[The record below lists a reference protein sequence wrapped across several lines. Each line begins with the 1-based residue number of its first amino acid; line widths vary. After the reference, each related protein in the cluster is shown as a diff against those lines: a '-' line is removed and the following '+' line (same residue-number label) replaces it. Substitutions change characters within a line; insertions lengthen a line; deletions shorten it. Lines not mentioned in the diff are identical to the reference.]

1 MMQLLRN
8 QYPSQR
14 WELSEIASDLKLF
27 TDRVMSDNVAYY
39 DIFSD
44 CKMLHDLAA
53 SRFGHS
59 DPETPETP
67 SSPSPPGGDA
77 HVCGKCRE
85 EFIGLSDFI
94 AHKKVCNKKKVV
106 VFFDAN
112 ENENYPP
119 QDRLGFERYRNIQ
132 EVGLLSE
139 EGSDGEGNMDQSEE
153 EDENE
158 LQIDD
163 NDIDNDMKYSN
174 YNCDSG
180 DDFNDNDSDNDDD
193 GIDKMEK
200 DLEERDIIEKYD
212 LANRFPNLMFPF
224 SQLMPNNNVVLEP
237 IGATKAAVAQFAEN
251 NLSPSDL
258 AVLHTTLYSLQQQQ
272 LVQLQLIQ
280 QLQQQLLMGGQ
291 MPSIPNSYLPFLTG
305 NCSAPPISSILPL
318 SSSAGIN
325 VSSVVEHSKYVSD
338 DPFFRHKCRLC
349 HKVFGSDSALQ
360 IHVRSHTGERPFKC
374 NICGNRFSTR
384 GNLKV
389 HFERHRAKYPHIKMN
404 PNPVP
409 EYLDKMPMQ
418 PIPFMGPSFL
428 TGAPVPP
435 SLPTSMFHITPTI
448 SAPIPTIR
456 DEPIPMISKSISEE
470 RRNSSP
476 VSPTKSLTS
485 PTPTA
490 TDTTERERKS
500 PILNNTAS
508 HAVSSTSSTSPSL
521 KPELVPEPK
530 LVTPSPH
537 TPTHFPMISPLP
549 SVPPPPLTSNLPFD
563 QPSHDP
569 LVPSKMLESD
579 VSDENL
585 ELYMEIDKSETS
597 KLQQL
602 VDNIE
607 NKMTDPNQC
616 VICHRVL
623 SCKSALQMHYRTH
636 TGERPFRCKICSRA
650 FTTKGNLKTHM
661 GVHRMKP
668 PLRMMHQCPVC
679 HKSFTN
685 LLVLQQHIRSHAGV
699 PGPLPGMSPFNPF
712 PHPPTSGWPMK
723 MFDMGHKSHLNPE
736 KELDLS
742 RSSSLFGMSNNVKV
756 EGQEDVNN
764 NDDGDESGVDEY
776 VDEEE
781 MLEDELN
788 TGEKDEKD
796 DLQKFEE
803 HPSGDSGA
811 GSEEGQTANTEDETK
826 TQQENEETSQHNN
839 TINHSDNVSD
849 DSGRSGSPKFDEH
862 SPIHPESSIYSSLA
876 NNNSSP
882 VFSTSLAALEER
894 VRAIDSSMAQSPLNR
909 FRPAFAMNG
918 IIPPMTNGVRSP
930 SPNSQFG
937 SESGSDINDGSNPGT
952 PALSV
957 RSDCSSGS
965 GIGLGALDLR
975 GNMDKSTTCH
985 VCFKAFACR
994 SALEIHLRSHTKE
1007 RPFKCQVCDRHF
1019 STKGNMRQHMLTH
1032 KIRDLPP
1039 TSFSNGNASNDENT
1053 DNSNKRTEDSEN
1065 DSDANPKKKL
1075 KLDGESTNQNGSN
1088 NNNNVSNDNPY
1099 LPPGYPHRPPDFFP
1113 FHFPP
1118 FMNGPAPS
1126 KLNEISVIQNLAGG
1140 LGHFPPMS
1148 TAADLTSPKSNS
1160 DSHMKSDGQLP
1171 WNRDSEKHESKLN
1184 VSGSGELDLSM
1195 KSTSSSGSPS
1205 NNVTSPDSIS
1215 SWSSWKTMCHLC
1227 NKNFTTPTA
1236 LEHHMQSY
1244 HLNGQAHKS
1253 VVA

>member
-1 MMQLLRN
+1 
-8 QYPSQR
+8 
-14 WELSEIASDLKLF
+14 
-27 TDRVMSDNVAYY
+27 
-39 DIFSD
+39 
-44 CKMLHDLAA
+44 
-53 SRFGHS
+53 
-59 DPETPETP
+59 
-67 SSPSPPGGDA
+67 
-77 HVCGKCRE
+77 
-85 EFIGLSDFI
+85 
-94 AHKKVCNKKKVV
+94 
-106 VFFDAN
+106 
-112 ENENYPP
+112 
-119 QDRLGFERYRNIQ
+119 
-132 EVGLLSE
+132 
-139 EGSDGEGNMDQSEE
+139 
-153 EDENE
+153 
-158 LQIDD
+158 
-163 NDIDNDMKYSN
+163 
-174 YNCDSG
+174 
-180 DDFNDNDSDNDDD
+180 
-193 GIDKMEK
+193 
-200 DLEERDIIEKYD
+200 
-212 LANRFPNLMFPF
+212 
-224 SQLMPNNNVVLEP
+224 
-237 IGATKAAVAQFAEN
+237 
-251 NLSPSDL
+251 
-258 AVLHTTLYSLQQQQ
+258 
-272 LVQLQLIQ
+272 
-280 QLQQQLLMGGQ
+280 
-291 MPSIPNSYLPFLTG
+291 
-305 NCSAPPISSILPL
+305 
-318 SSSAGIN
+318 
-325 VSSVVEHSKYVSD
+325 
-338 DPFFRHKCRLC
+338 
-349 HKVFGSDSALQ
+349 
-360 IHVRSHTGERPFKC
+360 
-374 NICGNRFSTR
+374 
-384 GNLKV
+384 
-389 HFERHRAKYPHIKMN
+389 MN

-508 HAVSSTSSTSPSL
+508 HAVSSTSSTSPNL

-742 RSSSLFGMSNNVKV
+742 RSSSLFGMSNNVKG
-756 EGQEDVNN
+756 EGQDDVNN

-1088 NNNNVSNDNPY
+1088 NNNNVSNGETSPFVRNNNTPLKHACQVCNKGFSSQSALQIHFRTHTGDKPFKCNICGKAFTTRGNLKVHGGTHMWNNSPSRRGRRMSIEPPFMMSHKDNPY

-1160 DSHMKSDGQLP
+1160 DSHMKSDGQSP